1 MPICNFMLSLL
12 LLTFDNYFWL
22 PIDVYLRAMLLIV
35 HTFLSG
41 NIYSKQILITLAL
54 CTIRC
59 ESLTS
64 CIR

>member
-12 LLTFDNYFWL
+12 LLAYDNYFWF
-22 PIDVYLRAMLLIV
+22 PIDVYLRAMLLIA
-35 HTFLSG
+35 HAFLSD
-41 NIYSKQILITLAL
+41 NVYSKQILITLAS